1 MRSFMMNKKSVNELL
16 NLVEEFINEVSD
28 ELVNRVE
35 AGRESNWEKARQ
47 DLEKEKTPE
56 NQAAYDKALK
66 KLQRFSDLRL
76 KRQNRQQAEAHK
88 LRQFRDKLADSEPV
102 STRKAELEHYDAM
115 LNQYLRNKLEG
126 LLNKKSETLKE
137 SYDNI
142 ISVMEDLI
150 DFNKKKKEINNRKQR
165 EALAQEMNK
174 MMASGELESIKY
186 LPNGEIMG
194 RPEVVKKMYE
204 MKKKLK
210 ELGDIR

>member
-1 MRSFMMNKKSVNELL
+1 MNKKSVNELL
-16 NLVEEFINEVSD
+16 NLIEEFINEVSD

-66 KLQRFSDLRL
+66 KLQGSSNLRL

-102 STRKAELEHYDAM
+102 STRKAELDHYDAM

-126 LLNKKSETLKE
+126 LLNKKSANVTE
-137 SYDNI
+137 SFNDI
-142 ISVMEDLI
+142 ISVMEDII
-150 DFNKKKKEINNRKQR
+150 DFSKKKKEINNRKQR

>member
-1 MRSFMMNKKSVNELL
+1 MNKKSVNELL